1 MGKIFCLMGKSS
13 SGKDSLYKKLIE
25 DKELKLK
32 RLIPYT
38 TRPIREGEKE
48 GVEYH
53 FVTEETLNAYMEA
66 NKVIELRTYQTMQG
80 VWKYFTVWED
90 GMDLQK
96 DSYAVI
102 GTLESWRAMC
112 DYFGPEHMV
121 SVYIEVEDGER
132 LLRALL
138 RERTQRQP
146 SYRELCR
153 RFLADEEDFSEIKLI
168 DNNITPRFQNE
179 DFGTCLDEI
188 KLFIQK
194 EMRYN

>member
-66 NKVIELRTYQTMQG
+66 NKVIELRAYQTQ
-80 VWKYFTVWED
+80 VSF
-90 GMDLQK
+90 
-96 DSYAVI
+96 VI
-102 GTLESWRAMC
+102 
-112 DYFGPEHMV
+112 H
-121 SVYIEVEDGER
+121 
-132 LLRALL
+132 
-138 RERTQRQP
+138 
-146 SYRELCR
+146 
-153 RFLADEEDFSEIKLI
+153 K
-168 DNNITPRFQNE
+168 
-179 DFGTCLDEI
+179 
-188 KLFIQK
+188 
-194 EMRYN
+194 